1 MSTQLDPTEEH
12 YLKRE
17 LLRLELNT
25 EFGQFNDA
33 EALRMFGAPFSADA
47 PRKHGGGGLKGSL
60 PLSLKRRLGGKS
72 GGHETAHVADTEFPL
87 LRHFL
92 HTVVMTCPLLSQDLA
107 ASSHFWQS
115 KVQAF
120 FEHFMSMPFSSS
132 YDREELTKRRKLAI
146 KMSKLV
152 LLFYNSGVGA
162 RQEQQYYAALEPL
175 NLPTGDMQGGLGQF
189 IMPTRE
195 SIQYAITQEPVYFNG
210 IDINVIA
217 VVDEECLLGDS
228 LAHASSQQSWI
239 KSAFNI
245 PSRMLSRLAEAGMP
259 RRKVFLIKVQREG
272 SQGEFQYVARH
283 YDDLKHLYASLRKEF
298 PGKKIPALIEENRI
312 PICISKQPFDTKF
325 KSAGSGNQTDVDCI
339 LGADPLDQ
347 QPSPPSVSSLYRGY
361 ENSRGSVS
369 NGDADEQT
377 TSSDASSTSYI
388 ILEMEAMRTALR
400 QYLRAICQDAEV
412 SASLSLTKF
421 LFKRT
426 IDKRA
431 FTPEILED
439 IESRELMDV
448 YNLENQ
454 VKFQKMAFDRTVKL
468 QSSLKSLKDTILQD
482 NDYIMRLFREFKEKE
497 DPSDLSE
504 PLRDFFEWCK
514 IYISATTY
522 QVFLGNDNCYDFYY
536 HVRRLHKLMPYT
548 VMSKIMKYTNP
559 MSIMKTMMDLFMAR
573 PFGGQSL
580 LQTIFSN
587 ILSDD
592 LKVQEKMIED
602 LEMYVTSETI
612 HGSEVARVL
621 QKCIFDNEQGEY
633 IDMDAVYEF
642 AKAKDL
648 PLVLVIL
655 MQCHKTK
662 LLSSTALE
670 EVKNS
675 FKYWKTMKSMEL
687 SMVSTNSSITDCP
700 GLYFSHI
707 KELLHIYIKE
717 RDIRVMKLLWQESE
731 LPALLKSIVSLF
743 YEPLVKLFKVARV
756 DVAMANFEK
765 FMDELISLLD
775 DVITGK
781 HGLATRV
788 NVVEKIHGLVD
799 KHEDIFYKFIH
810 EIYVND
816 TENIFE
822 GLITWIS
829 DVSAFLQNSKW
840 GEVSERV
847 DLMALLHA
855 HSDIVDVPT
864 LRKQLADMVDQ
875 KRKAQEIYS
884 KIVNLKAATAD
895 SKGDGSL
902 QQRIDDGWKQ
912 MNNAVLPQD
921 AINFGIDDR
930 DLVDLDID
938 VGDFDYL
945 HNEEQELQDE
955 YRTILN
961 KQVDT
966 SEIERFNKLV
976 FRNTLKE
983 LLNV

>member
-17 LLRLELNT
+17 LLRLELNA
-25 EFGQFNDA
+25 EFAQFNDT
-33 EALRMFGAPFSADA
+33 EALRMFGTPFSADA
-47 PRKHGGGGLKGSL
+47 PRKQGGGLKGSL
-60 PLSLKRRLGGKS
+60 PSSIKRRLGSKS
-72 GGHETAHVADTEFPL
+72 SGNEAVTVVGTEFPL

-107 ASSHFWQS
+107 ASSQFWQG

-146 KMSKLV
+146 KLSKLV
-152 LLFYNSGVGA
+152 LLFYNSGVGT

-175 NLPTGDMQGGLGQF
+175 NLPTGDVQGGLGQF

-217 VVDEECLLGDS
+217 VIDEECLLGDALVHS
-228 LAHASSQQSWI
+228 SSQQSWI

-245 PSRMLSRLAEAGMP
+245 SSRMLSRIADTGTP
-259 RRKVFLIKVQREG
+259 RRKLFLIKVQREE
-272 SQGEFQYVARH
+272 SPGECQYVARH
-283 YDDLKHLYASLRKEF
+283 YDDLKRFYGSLRKEF
-298 PGKKIPALIEENRI
+298 PGKKIPSLIEENRV
-312 PICISKQPFDTKF
+312 PICVSKQSFDTKAN
-325 KSAGSGNQTDVDCI
+325 SAGSGNQIATDNIV
-339 LGADPLDQ
+339 GADTPQ
-347 QPSPPSVSSLYRGY
+347 QQNEALLASSLYGGHG
-361 ENSRGSVS
+361 ESRSSVS
-369 NGDADEQT
+369 TSGTDEQT
-377 TSSDASSTSYI
+377 TSSAASSTNYI

-400 QYLRAICQDAEV
+400 QYLRSICQDAEIA
-412 SASLSLTKF
+412 SSLSLTKF

-431 FTPEILED
+431 FTKEILED
-439 IESRELMDV
+439 MEYRELMDI

-454 VKFQKMAFDRTVKL
+454 VKFQKMAFERTVKL
-468 QSSLKSLKDTILQD
+468 QSSLKSLKSTILQD
-482 NDYIMRLFREFKEKE
+482 NNYIMRLFREFKQKE

-536 HVRRLHKLMPYT
+536 HIRRLHKLMPYT
-548 VMSKIMKYTNP
+548 IMSKIMKYTNP

-587 ILSDD
+587 ILADD

-602 LEMYVTSETI
+602 LEMYVTSEST

-633 IDMDAVYEF
+633 IDMDAVYEL
-642 AKAKDL
+642 AKAKNL

-655 MQCHKTK
+655 MQCHKMK
-662 LLSSTALE
+662 LLSSVALE
-670 EVKNS
+670 EVNNS
-675 FKYWKTMKSMEL
+675 FKYWKTMKSTEL

-743 YEPLVKLFKVARV
+743 YEPLVKLFKIARV
-756 DVAMANFEK
+756 DLAMANFEK
-765 FMDELISLLD
+765 LMDELISLLD

-781 HGLATRV
+781 HGLTTRV

-799 KHEDIFYKFIH
+799 EHEGIFYKFIH
-810 EIYVND
+810 EIYVKD

-822 GLITWIS
+822 GLISWIS

-840 GEVSERV
+840 AEASERL
-847 DLMALLHA
+847 DLSALLNA
-855 HSDIVDVPT
+855 HSHIIDVPT
-864 LRKQLADMVDQ
+864 LRKQLADMVYQ
-875 KRKAQEIYS
+875 KTKAQEIYS
-884 KIVNLKAATAD
+884 KIVNLKAAAD
-895 SKGDGSL
+895 DPKRNCSM

-912 MNNAVLPQD
+912 MNNAVLPQE

-945 HNEEQELQDE
+945 HNDEQELQEE
-955 YRTILN
+955 YRAVLS

-976 FRNTLKE
+976 FRSTLRD